1 MEHEDEALKW
11 LRPLCQWKILFA
23 CRIIASAT
31 KDDPMQCE
39 NCGATLPEGVK
50 TCVKC
55 GMRTEVSSFAAN
67 VGAPRAAPARSS
79 VRPQEKRSLLLP
91 VIIIV
96 VVIVAAWFLFQW
108 LNAR

>member
-1 MEHEDEALKW
+1 VEDSVCLPHNR
-11 LRPLCQWKILFA
+11 LSNP
-23 CRIIASAT
+23 
-31 KDDPMQCE
+31 KDIPMQCE

-67 VGAPRAAPARSS
+67 VGGAPRAAPARGS
-79 VRPQEKRSLLLP
+79 VRPPQKRSLLLP
-91 VIIIV
+91 MFIV
-96 VVIVAAWFLFQW
+96 VVLIVAAWFLFQW